1 MTYALTTR
9 QTTVAAP
16 IKEAE
21 PPSLRATLMA
31 AGITIVIGFGGFLAW
46 GFLARLDS
54 AALAPGIVIVE
65 SHRKTLSHLEGGIL
79 KELLVKEGDLVK
91 AGQVLLRLDATQP
104 AAVLAQ
110 HQSQYWTTQARI
122 ARLSAEYLDEPS
134 VTFPASLL
142 ASRDKPEAAEA
153 MAVQLRLFKARKE
166 QYEGQ
171 IEVQHRA
178 IDQIKEEIT
187 ALRFQMD
194 ANREAVRTVDEELR
208 GIQELMLKGQATK
221 PRLLALQ
228 RELANAKGRRGELL
242 AGVAKA
248 EQLVAQ
254 TQLRILELRNT
265 RRSEAARE
273 LQDAQA
279 QAAVLEEQIRS
290 VSDVLTRRDMVAPQD
305 GRVTGL
311 KYFTPG
317 GVVAPGTAIL
327 DIVPQDDSLLVEAR
341 VQPTDIDVVQVGLKA
356 HVHLTAYKQRKVPA
370 VEGEVVYMSAD
381 AVTDPATGM
390 NHFVARVR
398 LSPKALAA
406 LPNVVL
412 APGMPAEVAIVLGEQ
427 RAIDYLLAPITD
439 SMHRAM
445 REE

>member
-1 MTYALTTR
+1 MTYALPAHR
-9 QTTVAAP
+9 RPLSAP
-16 IKEAE
+16 VKEAT
-21 PPSLRATLMA
+21 PPSLRATLLA
-31 AGITIVIGFGGFLAW
+31 AGVTILIGFGGFLTWA
-46 GFLARLDS
+46 FLAHLDS
-54 AALAPGIVIVE
+54 AALAPGVVIVE

-79 KELLVKEGDLVK
+79 KELLVKEGDQVR

-104 AAVLAQ
+104 AASLAQ
-110 HQSQYWTTQARI
+110 HQNQYWTVLARM

-134 VTFPASLL
+134 VTFSATLL

-166 QYEGQ
+166 QHEGQ
-171 IEVQHRA
+171 IEVQYRS

-194 ANREAVRTVDEELR
+194 ANREAIRTIDDELR
-208 GIQELMLKGQATK
+208 GVQELMQKGQATK

-228 RELANAKGRRGELL
+228 RDLANAKGRRGELL
-242 AGVAKA
+242 AGIAKA
-248 EQLVAQ
+248 EQSIAQ
-254 TQLRILELRNT
+254 TELRILELRNT

-279 QAAVLEEQIRS
+279 QSAVLEEQIRS

-317 GVVAPGTAIL
+317 GVITPGSPIL
-327 DIVPQDDSLLVEAR
+327 DIVPQDDSLLIEVR
-341 VQPTDIDVVQVGLKA
+341 VQPTDIDVVHVGLKA
-356 HVHLTAYKQRKVPA
+356 YVHLTAYKQRKVPA
-370 VEGEVVYMSAD
+370 VEGEVIYVSAD
-381 AVTDPATGM
+381 AIIDQLTGVS
-390 NHFVARVR
+390 HFIARVR
-398 LSPKALAA
+398 LSPNALTA

-427 RAIDYLLAPITD
+427 RAIDYLLSPIMD
-439 SMHRAM
+439 NMHRAM